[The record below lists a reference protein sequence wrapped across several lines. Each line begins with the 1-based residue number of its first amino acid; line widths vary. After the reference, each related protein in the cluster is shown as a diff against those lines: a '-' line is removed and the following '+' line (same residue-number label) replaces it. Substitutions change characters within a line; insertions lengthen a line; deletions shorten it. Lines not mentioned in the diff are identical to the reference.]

1 MNGRWLGRDI
11 YPTANRYAYINNNAN
26 VNIDFLGKN
35 LLEIAIITLGGAIAS
50 IYIYELYKYKQ
61 NINKGEIHIYA
72 RNLIS
77 YGDSSGSLEEINA
90 GRNYY
95 DKTVSSLNELKD
107 AMQEME
113 EKTPCKC
120 VKKLKLCVHGSYH
133 DLGFTNRAEITIGTK
148 ILIENE
154 IQKEISSLFS
164 DITFCKDCTIELVS
178 CEIGNSNILKERL
191 KRYKCKTIMYNCK
204 IPPNI

>member
-1 MNGRWLGRDI
+1 M
-11 YPTANRYAYINNNAN
+11 
-26 VNIDFLGKN
+26 
-35 LLEIAIITLGGAIAS
+35 
-50 IYIYELYKYKQ
+50 
-61 NINKGEIHIYA
+61 
-72 RNLIS
+72 IS

-133 DLGFTNRAEITIGTK
+133 DFYDL
-148 ILIENE
+148 
-154 IQKEISSLFS
+154 S
-164 DITFCKDCTIELVS
+164 
-178 CEIGNSNILKERL
+178 
-191 KRYKCKTIMYNCK
+191 YKT
-204 IPPNI
+204 

>member
-1 MNGRWLGRDI
+1 M
-11 YPTANRYAYINNNAN
+11 
-26 VNIDFLGKN
+26 
-35 LLEIAIITLGGAIAS
+35 GGAIAR

-113 EKTPCKC
+113 ENTPCKC

-133 DLGFTNRAEITIGTK
+133 DFYDL
-148 ILIENE
+148 
-154 IQKEISSLFS
+154 S
-164 DITFCKDCTIELVS
+164 
-178 CEIGNSNILKERL
+178 
-191 KRYKCKTIMYNCK
+191 YKT
-204 IPPNI
+204 